1 MPSSIPLDRATSILR
16 RKVAV
21 TTTEEREEAA
31 ARVLAELTDLLRIKV
46 WAYRV
51 LDAQDE
57 EAAAIARRGLEDA
70 LAQ

>member
-1 MPSSIPLDRATSILR
+1 MPNSMPLDRATSVLR
-16 RKVAV
+16 GKVAV
-21 TTTEEREEAA
+21 TTTEEREAAA

-57 EAAAIARRGLEDA
+57 EAAAIARRGLEVA